1 MPVLRDQIGRLKS
14 EVSQLQLSQVD
25 VRGRTPIQRSAI
37 RSVRRG
43 TEKVVRDIIQIRAE
57 RRKFLP
63 AHLFADPAWD
73 MLLDLYLS
81 DILSRRVSVSSL
93 CTASNVPATT
103 ALRWITSLQDEG
115 LVERTGDPCDHRR
128 YFMSLSKKGMAAM
141 DGYFGE
147 VGSQENHTWE

>member
-1 MPVLRDQIGRLKS
+1 MPLLHDQIDRLKL
-14 EVSQLQLSQVD
+14 EVSRLQLSQAVA
-25 VRGRTPIQRSAI
+25 RGKRPIQRSAV
-37 RSVRRG
+37 RSARCG
-43 TEKVVRDIIQIRAE
+43 TEQVVRDIIYMRSE
-57 RRKFLP
+57 RRRFLP

-81 DILSRRVSVSSL
+81 DIVSQRISVSSL

-103 ALRWITSLQDEG
+103 ALRWITSLQAEG
-115 LVERTGDPCDHRR
+115 LVERAGDPCDHRR

-147 VGSQENHTWE
+147 VGSQDN